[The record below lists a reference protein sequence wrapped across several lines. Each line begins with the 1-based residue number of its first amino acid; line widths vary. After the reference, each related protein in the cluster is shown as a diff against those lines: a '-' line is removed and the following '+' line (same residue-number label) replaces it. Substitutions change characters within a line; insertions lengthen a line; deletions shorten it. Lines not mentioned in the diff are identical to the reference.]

1 MESGERLKMILD
13 EKHMKMNC
21 LARETGISYNMIK
34 KYCAAGAE
42 PTLSYAA
49 MIADALEISVD
60 ELMGHETKTKKSMFR
75 EVFEEDFTY
84 ICGFL
89 RNVRRFYECQL

>member
-84 ICGFL
+84 IRGFL